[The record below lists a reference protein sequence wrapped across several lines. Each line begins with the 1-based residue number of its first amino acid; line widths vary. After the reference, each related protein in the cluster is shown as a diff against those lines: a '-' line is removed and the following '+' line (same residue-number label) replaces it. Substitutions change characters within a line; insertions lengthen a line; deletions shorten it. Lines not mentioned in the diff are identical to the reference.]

1 MLTSEKEEKCYSHIE
16 MNQKKFGKRR
26 NKLKNIDE
34 IGLSDTAVKGGMI
47 CSDPS
52 IIDKLSI
59 K

>member
-34 IGLSDTAVKGGMI
+34 IGLSDTAV
-47 CSDPS
+47 
-52 IIDKLSI
+52 
-59 K
+59 